1 MKFIATILLAIVST
15 TVFAQEK
22 QITWLSF
29 EEAVAKINAEP
40 TGKKI
45 FIDVYTDW
53 CGWCKKMD
61 KETFNDPVVKEYMIN
76 NFWMVKFNAEQKED
90 VVFQGQTYS
99 FVDQGRNGYHELAAA
114 LTNGNLSYPTV
125 VYLTEEFQLLAPVA
139 GYYPAAPFL
148 DVAKYF
154 GDNFYKDMTWK
165 DYESTL
171 KSK

>member
-1 MKFIATILLAIVST
+1 MKFIATIVLAIVST

-29 EEAVAKINAEP
+29 EEAVAQISAEP

-61 KETFNDPVVKEYMIN
+61 KETFNDPVVKEYMID

-99 FVDQGRNGYHELAAA
+99 FIDQGRNGYHELAAA

-139 GYYPAAPFL
+139 GYYPATPFL